1 LLGLTALLG
10 FAEDLDQD
18 LQEAPGGVPV
28 LGSVV
33 RIELG
38 YRERTHAFIAE

>member
-1 LLGLTALLG
+1 LALLG

-18 LQEAPGGVPV
+18 LQEAPSGVPV

-33 RIELG
+33 RVLIKVLG
-38 YRERTHAFIAE
+38 EAE